1 MRQSET
7 FSNQLA
13 LLRQSLEGDLFDDN
27 VMRLLYSTDASA
39 YKESPLAVVR
49 PKNTADI
56 QKIIEFAT
64 VNQLTLIPRTAG
76 TSVAGQVVGNGI
88 VVDVSKYMNHI
99 LEVNEKEHWVRVQ
112 PGVVLDELNL
122 FLQPYGLFFGPETS
136 TSNRCMIGGMT
147 GNNSCGAH
155 SIIYG
160 STRDHVIEIKAVL
173 SDGREVTF
181 SSLTPEEFKQKC
193 SGNLLENKIY
203 QHISDILSDPEN
215 QAEIRKEYPDP
226 DLKRR
231 NNGYA
236 IDLLLETQPFT
247 CSGQPFNF
255 CKLLAG
261 SEGTLAF
268 FTEIKLNLFPLPPKE
283 KGLIC
288 VHCHSVDEAL
298 RANLLALQHHPDAIE
313 MMDKLV
319 LDLSKDNIGQKPNRF
334 FIHGDPGALLLIEFA
349 RNSREELGNIK
360 EAVENDLKAAGYGY
374 DYSIIYGTDIKKV
387 WAVRKAGLGLLSNM
401 PGDAKPVA
409 VTEDTAVNPQVLP
422 EYIEEFKEMLSRY
435 KLHSVYYGHAATG
448 ELHLR
453 PILNLKDPKDIE
465 LFHTVALETARLV
478 KKYKGSISG
487 EHGDGRLRGEFLPL
501 MVGEKNYRLLC
512 NIKATWD
519 PENIFNAHKITD
531 TPAMNTSLRY
541 APGQETREID
551 TVFDFSQTMG
561 ILRMAE
567 KCNGSA
573 DCRKTSLMGGTM
585 CPSYQATHDEKNT
598 TRARSNMLRE
608 FLTLSPK
615 ENPFDHKE
623 LYEIMD
629 TCLSCKGCKSECP
642 SSVDMAKMK
651 AEFLQHYYD
660 ANGIPFRTWAI
671 ANIDKIDA
679 WGAIF
684 PSVTNFVLSHQTVS
698 TLLKKMLGFAT
709 QRTMPLLSKES
720 LRKWAKHSLNP
731 QGGKYPNGKVY
742 LFNDEFTNYN
752 DTEIGIKAI
761 KLLNRLG
768 YEVVIPQHIE
778 SGRAYISKGLI
789 RKARKIASK
798 NVMLLKDLVTAET
811 PLLGIEPSAILS
823 FRDEYPDL
831 VEKALQETANQLATN
846 VFLIDEFLA
855 SEIDKG
861 HIQKGQ
867 FTSEARKIKYHG
879 HCQQKSVASIA
890 ASLKILSFPG
900 NYEVEE
906 IKSGCCGMA
915 GSFGFEKE
923 HYELSMKIGEMVLFP
938 EIRNTPGDVLISA
951 EGTSCRHQIKDGT
964 GRRAFHP
971 VEILYD
977 ALIQKQAR

>member
-1 MRQSET
+1 
-7 FSNQLA
+7 
-13 LLRQSLEGDLFDDN
+13 
-27 VMRLLYSTDASA
+27 
-39 YKESPLAVVR
+39 
-49 PKNTADI
+49 
-56 QKIIEFAT
+56 
-64 VNQLTLIPRTAG
+64 
-76 TSVAGQVVGNGI
+76 VAGQVVGNGI
-88 VVDVSKYMNHI
+88 VVDVSKYMNRI

-247 CSGQPFNF
+247 GSGQPFNF

-512 NIKATWD
+512 NVKATWD

>member
-13 LLRQSLEGDLFDDN
+13 LLRKSLEGDLFEDN

-39 YKESPLAVVR
+39 YKETPLAVIR
-49 PKNTADI
+49 PKKTADI

-64 VNQLTLIPRTAG
+64 ANHLTLIPRTAG

-88 VVDVSKYMNHI
+88 VVDVSKYMNRI

-247 CSGQPFNF
+247 GSGQPFNF